1 MFISCI
7 RRFVHRH
14 ECYANRLKDIESM
27 YKEFVKIKGEQ
38 FLNSLKVVSNIKK
51 TYINGC
57 MKIVYDIVYLFIVNN
72 SRLMIKSTII
82 RRSDRLRKMQNATKR
97 VEGF

>member
-1 MFISCI
+1 
-7 RRFVHRH
+7 
-14 ECYANRLKDIESM
+14 M

-38 FLNSLKVVSNIKK
+38 FLNSFKVVSNIKK

-72 SRLMIKSTII
+72 SRLKIKSTII

>member
-1 MFISCI
+1 
-7 RRFVHRH
+7 
-14 ECYANRLKDIESM
+14 M

-57 MKIVYDIVYLFIVNN
+57 MKILHNIVYLFIVNN
-72 SRLMIKSTII
+72 SRLKIK
-82 RRSDRLRKMQNATKR
+82 
-97 VEGF
+97 